1 MNCFL
6 VGLLFQDPLL
16 SIPITFIYAIGYIT
30 KLKRGRVLDYLTI
43 GHYSI
48 HTELLAL
55 FLSILLVSILYKSL
69 MKTALHD
76 WYLNSF
82 LLMIAIY
89 KGSYI
94 LFYFNLFL
102 DTPLSIIYFNGGW
115 KGWLLAYGGLILYL
129 LLSRKSKMWIRL
141 EFRSAYLLFLFTY
154 NGLLQVF
161 DLNLLAS
168 GIHIIMLFTLMLAFK
183 WDKTFNPRYSKQM
196 FFVYLLI
203 ETLLI
208 SLYANLLNLQT
219 LLMIIVGIIMVFVKN
234 DLKEENR

>member
-1 MNCFL
+1 M
-6 VGLLFQDPLL
+6 
-16 SIPITFIYAIGYIT
+16 
-30 KLKRGRVLDYLTI
+30 DYLTI
-43 GHYSI
+43 GRFSI

-55 FLSILLVSILYKSL
+55 FLSIFLVSILYKL
-69 MKTALHD
+69 LIKTALHD

-102 DTPLSIIYFNGGW
+102 ETPLSIIYFNGGW

-129 LLSRKSKMWIRL
+129 SLSRKSKMWIQL
-141 EFRSAYLLFLFTY
+141 EFKSAYLLFLFTY
-154 NGLLQVF
+154 NGLLQLF

-168 GIHIIMLFTLMLAFK
+168 GIHFTMLFTLMFTFK
-183 WDKTFNPRYSKQM
+183 WDKTINPRYSKQM

-219 LLMIIVGIIMVFVKN
+219 LLMIIVGIIMVFIKN
-234 DLKEENR
+234 ELKEENR

>member
-1 MNCFL
+1 M
-6 VGLLFQDPLL
+6 
-16 SIPITFIYAIGYIT
+16 
-30 KLKRGRVLDYLTI
+30 DYLTI
-43 GHYSI
+43 GQYSI

-115 KGWLLAYGGLILYL
+115 KGWLLAYGGLIIYL

-154 NGLLQVF
+154 NSLLHLF

-183 WDKTFNPRYSKQM
+183 WDKTINPRYSKQM

-219 LLMIIVGIIMVFVKN
+219 LLMIIVGIIMMFVKN